1 MLSFIND
8 FQGVLSEGI
17 SSLDDTLPLPP
28 ALADRLVFND
38 GQEYIL
44 TLADSLALADR
55 TMVEIV
61 RVSDGCAIQRGQEG
75 TIAQDWP
82 AGTPVMC
89 AITAGTLTDILSRLE
104 ALESSPP
111 PPPPPPPGEL
121 LSFIAETYIEEWE
134 ESTETISEYRA
145 AARDGPAIT
154 LGEYSGTLKLFMASK
169 RTPKISG
176 ADSPDKMRIEFY
188 VETGGYL
195 DATGFSVEV
204 QIAGHPSVTISSFES
219 YSEGDGFAVVWG
231 ETSLPM
237 GTLPDAYVAGGSMEL
252 YGNVTGV
259 LIPDLD

>member
-28 ALADRLVFND
+28 PLADRLVFND

-44 TLADSLALADR
+44 TLADSLTLADR

-61 RVSDGCAIQRGQEG
+61 RVSDGYAIQRGLEG
-75 TIAQDWP
+75 TTAQDWP

-111 PPPPPPPGEL
+111 PPPPPPGEL
-121 LSFIAETYIEEWE
+121 LSFIAETYIEEWVD
-134 ESTETISEYRA
+134 STETISEYYA
-145 AARDGPAIT
+145 AAGDGPAIT
-154 LGEYSGTLKLFMASK
+154 LGEYSGTLKMFMARQ
-169 RTPKISG
+169 RTPKSSG
-176 ADSPDKMRIEFY
+176 VNSPDKMRIEFY

-195 DATGFSVEV
+195 DATGFSVEI
-204 QIAGHPSVTISSFES
+204 QIAGHPSVTINSFQS
-219 YSEGDGFAVVWG
+219 YSEGGFAVVWG
-231 ETSLPM
+231 ETSLPT

-252 YGNVTGV
+252 YVNVTGV
-259 LIPDLD
+259 LIPDLE